1 MEKVIKLQTEV
12 MPDKNIGVRLSLQIL
27 DGDKVGFQHYHC
39 FPPMPPGE
47 NLDAWRAAIEA
58 NIGDVNSGI
67 PFAPWPAIP
76 DAEWNEVKAVAAMVW
91 TPERVA
97 AQKEKESAAIAAA
110 KAISG

>member
-12 MPDKNIGVRLSLQIL
+12 TPDKDIRARLSLQIL
-27 DGDKVGFQHYHC
+27 DGDKMGFQHYHC

-47 NLDAWRAAIEA
+47 NLDSWRTAIEE

-91 TPERVA
+91 TPDRVA

-110 KAISG
+110 QAILG